1 MRNYLA
7 RRFLIIALAAAIAA
21 GFATHTVRAGDTYVT
36 AIAAV
41 TECADMSTPAGH
53 DGCADEQKGVAQ
65 GTCVAPC
72 IIVAALPPAAIAGVD
87 AVFNGTIGPMIGP
100 FAVGHVIPPD
110 PHPPKSSYLS

>member
-7 RRFLIIALAAAIAA
+7 RSFLIIVLAAAIAA
-21 GFATHTVRAGDTYVT
+21 GFTTHTVRAADANAT
-36 AIAAV
+36 AIATA
-41 TECADMSTPAGH
+41 TGCADMSTPAGH

-72 IIVAALPPAAIAGVD
+72 IIVAAMPPAAIAGVD
-87 AVFNGTIGPMIGP
+87 AVFDGTIGPTIGP